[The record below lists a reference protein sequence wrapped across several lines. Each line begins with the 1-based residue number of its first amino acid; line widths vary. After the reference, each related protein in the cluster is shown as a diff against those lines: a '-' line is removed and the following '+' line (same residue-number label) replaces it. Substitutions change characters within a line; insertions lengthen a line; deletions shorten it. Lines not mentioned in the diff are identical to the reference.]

1 MNNNYKTKLVE
12 GTEVMVEESGRNHRK
27 AEDGKLQVDVGHQD
41 WITDILQAHTTQRL
55 LVTAANDG
63 VIKMWK

>member
-1 MNNNYKTKLVE
+1 M
-12 GTEVMVEESGRNHRK
+12 HRK
-27 AEDGKLQVDVGHQD
+27 TEDGKLGVEVMHQD
-41 WITDILQAHTTQRL
+41 WITDILIAHTTQRL